1 MLNEE
6 GWSLLMIL
14 AAVIALL
21 GMGYIFMGW
30 EKTMA
35 GRLRSGGGAADTAM
49 GLTVRAAGFALL
61 GVIPGSLYLGGAG
74 RILQAA
80 SLCAGLAVLL
90 CWMLPKLRAQE
101 PGALTAAEICAKD
114 KAARMGLGAV
124 EILSLLAMTAGALAM
139 AARVLASV
147 FSLHTTISLGAAAL
161 LSLLLAMLCGA
172 AARKNMDR
180 LGVAMAAGTV
190 IAAFVLVQM
199 ALDPVELPL
208 AELLAPK
215 NAPSATGWT
224 TVASDVLWGV
234 GAIGLAA
241 FAHRALAAESEE
253 AARQGGRT
261 GALAIALLALLCA
274 GAGLLGRAADATL
287 ESQTAAETILI
298 QIVTMESLPKPF
310 SAVLT
315 AGLTAALLLSAQAM
329 MTEIGSIAAWDIAL
343 PLTGETREKPLMRTA
358 MGAAA
363 LSAAAAFALALDP
376 NRPLQDYALLGL
388 LLSTVTAAFLWV
400 RVCEWEAC
408 PLGEWIGLGLGAAAA
423 VGWAL
428 IPATRQLGMIGAIP
442 CAMLTLL
449 PQLLIG
455 RWTQKKAEKAA
466 LASAEPEKTE
476 EADEPETEKTEET
489 AEAEDVWAEAEAE
502 LEQAEEAK
510 EAGENAAAEENETE
524 AAEQAEE
531 EKADGSFDL

>member
-1 MLNEE
+1 
-6 GWSLLMIL
+6 MIL

-21 GMGYIFMGW
+21 GTGYIFMGR

-61 GVIPGSLYLGGAG
+61 GVIPGGLYLGGAS
-74 RILQAA
+74 RIVQAV
-80 SLCAGLAVLL
+80 SLCAGLSVLL

-114 KAARMGLGAV
+114 RFARIGLGAV
-124 EILSLLAMTAGALAM
+124 EILSLLSLAAGALAM

-147 FSLHTTISLGAAAL
+147 FSLHTTIALGAAAL
-161 LSLLLAMLCGA
+161 LSLMLALLCGA

-180 LGVAMAAGTV
+180 LGMALAAGTV
-190 IAAFVLVQM
+190 IAAFVLAQM
-199 ALDPVELPL
+199 AFDPVELPL

-215 NAPSATGWT
+215 SAQNAPAWT
-224 TVASDVLWGV
+224 TTASDALWGV
-234 GAIGLAA
+234 GAVGLAA
-241 FAHRALAAESEE
+241 FAHRALAAENEE
-253 AARQGGRT
+253 AARQGGRI
-261 GALAIALLALLCA
+261 GALAIVLLALLCA

-298 QIVTMESLPKPF
+298 QIVTMESLPKPL

-343 PLTGETREKPLMRTA
+343 PLTNETRERPLMRIA

-363 LSAAAAFALALDP
+363 LSAVVAFVLALDP
-376 NRPLQDYALLGL
+376 NRPLQDYALMGL

-442 CAMLTLL
+442 CALLTLL

-466 LASAEPEKTE
+466 QASAEPEKAVEAE
-476 EADEPETEKTEET
+476 EADEPETEKAEE
-489 AEAEDVWAEAEAE
+489 AEDTEDVWAEAEAE
-502 LEQAEEAK
+502 LDQTEETAEAE
-510 EAGENAAAEENETE
+510 ENAAAEEAKTE
-524 AAEQAEE
+524 NAEQAEE
-531 EKADGSFDL
+531 EKTDGSFDL